1 MKNTSPQLLSH
12 KRDGM
17 ITVRLGLFL
26 LELGV
31 QVRLSIPFRSKL
43 QPRWEGGWT
52 VIEVLRQVNF
62 RITHNDGRE
71 RVVHMNRVRE
81 RYERNTEN
89 DILDSN
95 DFFEGTSEDDQSSL
109 IDPNVVN
116 YQLLEESQLPR
127 RSSRIRRRPRY
138 LDDYVL
144 H

>member
-1 MKNTSPQLLSH
+1 MYDNSAT
-12 KRDGM
+12 R
-17 ITVRLGLFL
+17 TVSF
-26 LELGV
+26 GV
-31 QVRLSIPFRSKL
+31 SIPFRSKL

-52 VIEVLRQVNF
+52 VTEVLSQVNI
-62 RITHNDGRE
+62 RITHDDGRE

-89 DILDSN
+89 DILLDSSY
-95 DFFEGTSEDDQSSL
+95 FFEGTSEDDQSSL

-116 YQLLEESQLPR
+116 DQLLEESQLPR